1 MFVKETKSKN
11 YTYIQ
16 LVESY
21 RQGNTTRHK
30 VVANLG
36 RLDQL
41 MADNTLQTIG
51 SKLLAIAKS
60 PLVDLENVIELRRL
74 CYGHIVYEKLWNKLD
89 MRKIFSGLL
98 KDVSGSTF
106 QFDLCDTVFYTV
118 VHKLLRSGSKRSA
131 CQDKDAFL
139 NMGQDVKLHNIYRS
153 LDFLADHK
161 EALEKALFKRQSD
174 LFNMQVDVAFYDVT
188 TFHFESNMADE
199 LRDFGFSK
207 NGKLNEVQVVLG
219 LFTDQ
224 QGRPI
229 GYELFEGNTFDGETM
244 VKALKILKD
253 RFDIR
258 QVIIVADKGLNSKKN
273 FHLIREAGYEYI
285 VSARM
290 KNLPK
295 KYTEQIFDSQGYKV
309 THTNTESGE
318 VSFQYKT
325 IDYQVKTK
333 IEDEVREWTDRLL
346 ITWSRKR
353 ARKNWHDRQRQI
365 EKAERLVE
373 KRADLKN
380 KKGAKRYVQTSGQND
395 SLKAEQLNTDRIEKD
410 AKWDGYY
417 AIQYS
422 HKELSH
428 DQVLDAYAH
437 LWRIEESFRVMKSTL
452 QTRPVFHWKEKRI
465 KGHFVMCFIAF
476 MLERQL
482 ELKLKE
488 KGISLSPDQIQKS
501 LNELQ
506 VSELQHGEN
515 KFLLKGTNGQYG
527 AKILRALNIRPLKN
541 IQRI

>member
-1 MFVKETKSKN
+1 MFVKKTKSKN
-11 YTYIQ
+11 YTYLQ

-21 RQGNTTRHK
+21 RQEGQTRHK
-30 VVANLG
+30 VIANLG

-41 MADNTLQTIG
+41 MADDTLKTIG
-51 SKLLAIAKS
+51 SKLLSIADS

-74 CYGHIVYEKLWNKLD
+74 CYGHTVYEKLWGKLG
-89 MRKIFSGLL
+89 MGKIFSDLI
-98 KDVSGSTF
+98 KHSSGPAF
-106 QFDLCDTVFYTV
+106 QFDLCATIFYTV
-118 VHKLLRSGSKRSA
+118 AHKLLRSGSKRSA
-131 CQDKDAFL
+131 CEDKDTFL
-139 NMGQDVKLHNIYRS
+139 NLGQNVKLHNIYRS

-161 EALEKALFKRQSD
+161 EELEKALFKRQCH
-174 LFNMQVDVAFYDVT
+174 LFNMKVDVAFYDVT
-188 TFHFESNMADE
+188 TFHFESNEADA

-207 NGKLNEVQVVLG
+207 DGKINEVQVVLG
-219 LFTDQ
+219 MFTDQ

-229 GYELFEGNTFDGETM
+229 GYELFEGNTFDGQTM
-244 VKALKILKD
+244 VKALKILKE

-273 FHLIREAGYEYI
+273 FHLIREAGYDYI

-290 KNLPK
+290 KNLSK
-295 KYTEQIFDSQGYKV
+295 KYTEQIFDSQGFKT
-309 THTNTESGE
+309 THTNPQSGE

-325 IDYQVKTK
+325 IDYHVKTK
-333 IEDEVREWTDRLL
+333 IDDKVREWTDQLL

-365 EKAERLVE
+365 EKAERLIE
-373 KRADLKN
+373 AKADLKN
-380 KKGAKRYVQTSGQND
+380 KKGAKRYVKTSGQKD
-395 SLKAEQLNTDRIEKD
+395 SLRAEQLNTERIDKD

-428 DQVLDAYAH
+428 DEVLDAYAH

-452 QTRPVFHWKEKRI
+452 QTRPIFHWTEKRI

-482 ELKLKE
+482 EIKLKG
-488 KGISLSPDQIQKS
+488 KGIPLSPAQIKRS

-506 VSELQHGEN
+506 VSELQSGEN
-515 KFLLKGTNGQYG
+515 KYLLKGANGQYG

-541 IQRI
+541 LQKI